1 MPTNVKNRE
10 MDGTFPYLHCKQS
23 TTLPLN
29 QNFVFFLTQNINIHM
44 LFKCNIY
51 VNSCI
56 RFDKH
61 EKDRSM
67 ELNMLLKETP
77 AIMMFLSNT
86 VNITGKFAFTLLG
99 FFKTLY
105 KSRHY
110 CE

>member
-1 MPTNVKNRE
+1 MKFWKISSKTLNYVLEGWRANPLR
-10 MDGTFPYLHCKQS
+10 S
-23 TTLPLN
+23 TEYG
-29 QNFVFFLTQNINIHM
+29 V
-44 LFKCNIY
+44 
-51 VNSCI
+51 
-56 RFDKH
+56 
-61 EKDRSM
+61 RSM

-86 VNITGKFAFTLLG
+86 VHITGEFAFTLLG